1 MKPLYMIIGCILLCI
16 AIFLIYLRERR
27 KLQRLLERILQ
38 ELDDA
43 IAGNLLDITYD
54 ESLDAAIRERLNRVV
69 EIAGMRRD
77 KAEKERDTIK
87 SLISDI
93 AHQVRTPLSN
103 ILLYAELLEESLSFV
118 SEQYADCS
126 ASKEQQESPGISREG
141 ILQESSGISRG
152 GILSAS
158 SGISR
163 EDTPPASSNHA
174 LESALQM
181 AEKIRRQSEK
191 LDFFIHELTQ
201 TSYAEQ
207 EMFSIHPQR
216 VSAAELVNRACQG
229 IELPSMKKDI
239 HIRRVEGC
247 MYSADPTSSESCAY
261 SGDTAH
267 PGNYAGSAVGTC
279 TVNSAGSEECT
290 CFADPRWTVEAL
302 VNILENAIKYS
313 PQSSVVE
320 ISVIPYEAFI
330 CIEVKDHGIGIEESE
345 QGAIFHRFYRSPQV
359 SDTPGFGIGLYL
371 AREVLSRQGGY
382 IKVQSAPGAGSTF
395 QVFLSKLSPLRKI

>member
-1 MKPLYMIIGCILLCI
+1 MKPLYLIIGCTLLCA
-16 AIFLIYLRERR
+16 AIFFICLRERR
-27 KLQRLLERILQ
+27 KSQRLLETVLQ

-43 IAGNLLDITYD
+43 IAGNVLDITYD

-77 KAEKERDTIK
+77 KAEKERDTVK

-103 ILLYAELLEESLSFV
+103 ILLYSELLEESLSSV
-118 SEQYADCS
+118 SEQYSGADCP
-126 ASKEQQESPGISREG
+126 ASGNPAPKEQQE
-141 ILQESSGISRG
+141 
-152 GILSAS
+152 
-158 SGISR
+158 
-163 EDTPPASSNHA
+163 NA

-181 AEKIRRQSEK
+181 GEKIRRQSEK

-207 EMFSIHPQR
+207 EMFSIHPRR
-216 VSAAELVNRACQG
+216 VSATELVDRACQG
-229 IELPSMKKDI
+229 IELPSMKKNI
-239 HIRRVEGC
+239 HIHRAESC
-247 MYSADPTSSESCAY
+247 MYSADHTSSENCAY
-261 SGDTAH
+261 FGDSAH
-267 PGNYAGSAVGTC
+267 FGNYADSAGGTC
-279 TVNSAGSEECT
+279 TVNSAGSEDYT

-320 ISVIPYEAFI
+320 ISVIPYEAFV